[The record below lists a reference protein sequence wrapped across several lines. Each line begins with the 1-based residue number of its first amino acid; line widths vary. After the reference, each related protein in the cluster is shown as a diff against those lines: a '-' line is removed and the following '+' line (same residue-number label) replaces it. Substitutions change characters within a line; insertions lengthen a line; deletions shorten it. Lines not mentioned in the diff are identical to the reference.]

1 MDTRK
6 VEKIAAIIIALSV
19 TALSFVHVDDWSA
32 VGICCSCPLSNRLFY
47 PFFHAGFL
55 HAVLNAWCLL
65 SVVFIYDVSYLRMLF
80 AYVVAVTM
88 PVDTLGTF
96 LSLDSPTVGL
106 SGVVYALFGTISFE
120 VARKRYFQFCM
131 LFYIALGF
139 LFPNTNAWL
148 HLYCYLCG
156 FAFACLNKPIN
167 RKP

>member
-6 VEKIAAIIIALSV
+6 TEKVTAIVIALTV
-19 TALSFVHVDDWSA
+19 TALSFVHVSDWTA
-32 VGICCSCPLSNRLFY
+32 VGICSSCPLSGRLLY
-47 PFFHAGFL
+47 PFFHAGFV

-65 SVVFIYDVSYLRMLF
+65 SIIFIYEVSYWRMFF

-120 VARKRYFQFCM
+120 VARKRYFQLWM
-131 LFYIALGF
+131 LFYIGVGF
-139 LFPNTNAWL
+139 IFPNTNAWL

-156 FAFACLNKPIN
+156 FLFALLNKPIN
-167 RKP
+167 RKS

>member
-1 MDTRK
+1 MDSRK
-6 VEKIAAIIIALSV
+6 VEKVAAIIIALSV
-19 TALSFVHVDDWSA
+19 TALSFVQVSDWTA
-32 VGICCSCPLSNRLFY
+32 VGICRSCPPSARMFY
-47 PFFHAGFL
+47 PFFHSGFV

-80 AYVVAVTM
+80 AYVVAVTI

-106 SGVVYALFGTISFE
+106 SGVVYVLFGTISFE
-120 VARKRYFQFCM
+120 VARKRYYQFWM
-131 LFYIALGF
+131 LCYIAVGF

-156 FAFACLNKPIN
+156 LAFALLNKPIN
-167 RKP
+167 RKA

>member
-6 VEKIAAIIIALSV
+6 TEKVTAIVVALTV
-19 TALSFVHVDDWSA
+19 TALSFVHVSDWTA
-32 VGICCSCPLSNRLFY
+32 VGICSSCPLSGRLLY
-47 PFFHAGFL
+47 PFFHAGFV

-65 SVVFIYDVSYLRMLF
+65 SVVFIYEVSYWRMFF

-88 PVDTLGTF
+88 PVDTLGVF
-96 LSLDSPTVGL
+96 LPLDNPTVGL
-106 SGVVYALFGTISFE
+106 SGVVYVLFGTISFE
-120 VARKRYFQFCM
+120 VARKRYYQFWM
-131 LFYIALGF
+131 LCYIAVGF

-156 FAFACLNKPIN
+156 LAFACLNKPIN

>member
-6 VEKIAAIIIALSV
+6 VEKTAAVVVALSV
-19 TALSFVHVDDWSA
+19 TALSFVHVADWSA
-32 VGICCSCPLSNRLFY
+32 VGICASCPLSNRLLY

-55 HAVLNAWCLL
+55 HALLNAWCLL

-80 AYVVAVTM
+80 AYVAAVTV

-96 LSLDSPTVGL
+96 LPLDSPTVGL
-106 SGVVYALFGTISFE
+106 SGVVYVLFGTISFE
-120 VARKRYFQFCM
+120 VAHKRYYQLWM
-131 LFYIALGF
+131 LFYIAVGF

-156 FAFACLNKPIN
+156 LAFACLNKPIN
-167 RKP
+167 RKS